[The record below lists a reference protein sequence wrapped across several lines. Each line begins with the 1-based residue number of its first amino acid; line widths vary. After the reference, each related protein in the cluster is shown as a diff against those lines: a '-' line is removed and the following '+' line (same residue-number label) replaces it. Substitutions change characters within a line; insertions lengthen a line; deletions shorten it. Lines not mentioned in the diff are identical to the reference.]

1 MEMETDSEDEEDGQ
15 ISKFEEE
22 EEKDRKRYG
31 KSEPDDEPI
40 TLEDLNKCRL
50 TRTLLAKHCMAPWF
64 EDYVKGTWVRYLIG
78 QENGQPVYRICEIM
92 NLGADLVKPY
102 TIDDKTVNQTVDL
115 RHGNSVKAFLMDKVS
130 NSEFIPKEFERVQK
144 VWQSEGVKLPSKRN
158 LEKKNQELL
167 KLTTQ
172 PMTESDVTAMLA
184 RKNGLNA
191 GKHTAQSATMERS
204 RLNQA
209 RTLALRRHDFDEVG
223 VIDRQ
228 LAELPAMAPTREEE
242 ISDMLAKVNERNRK
256 ANLDAVRKSEIHEVE
271 RKRRDRQLQAAAR
284 ASGTSTPVDPSAR
297 LRTVPKLFNSISR
310 AGTPKSNGGTPLLQ
324 PERAGAAARSVS
336 PLPSSVLSGRVL
348 SPNKPKTFEAS
359 IIDAVE
365 IDLGDF

>member
-1 MEMETDSEDEEDGQ
+1 
-15 ISKFEEE
+15 
-22 EEKDRKRYG
+22 
-31 KSEPDDEPI
+31 
-40 TLEDLNKCRL
+40 
-50 TRTLLAKHCMAPWF
+50 
-64 EDYVKGTWVRYLIG
+64 
-78 QENGQPVYRICEIM
+78 
-92 NLGADLVKPY
+92 
-102 TIDDKTVNQTVDL
+102 
-115 RHGNSVKAFLMDKVS
+115 
-130 NSEFIPKEFERVQK
+130 VQK

-172 PMTESDVTAMLA
+172 PMTEVGYPIIDIAKPFLLNPGTVQSDVTAMLA

-310 AGTPKSNGGTPLLQ
+310 FVSVYPSIHPDSVFCSVSFVDFFLPLRFYCCAGQERRSPMGEHRCSSLNGQGLQRDRYLRYHLLCCQGVCYPQTNPRHSRRASLMRLKSILGISENSMETWITNSGTPL
-324 PERAGAAARSVS
+324 
-336 PLPSSVLSGRVL
+336 
-348 SPNKPKTFEAS
+348 FHAS
-359 IIDAVE
+359 IT
-365 IDLGDF
+365 G